1 MASAPPMPYHMGAP
15 PMGGP
20 PMQGGMMP
28 PPGQMQQGVPPM
40 FAGMP
45 GVVPPPP
52 RIPKRPPPTEPCQT
66 LYIRNLPET
75 RATKTLETA
84 LKAIFAQYGDVL
96 SIRMKR
102 NIKQRGQAF
111 VTFAEVESATKALKE
126 VQGFPLSMKPM
137 VGRCEMKNYSVVVLY
152 DVILIGFGKQD
163 IQYARRRSDVAA
175 AKDGEETLEAHKRAR
190 IEEKAN
196 RTAEDEE
203 EKDKQVDA
211 AEVAAVYGPGYY
223 YGAAMPEDLL
233 PANNILFIQNLPPET
248 TEPVLVQ
255 LFSQFTGYKEVRL
268 VPGKKDIAFVEYE
281 TEAQAGTAKQQL
293 NGYKI
298 SEEKEMKV
306 TYAKK

>member
-1 MASAPPMPYHMGAP
+1 MPYHMGAP

-20 PMQGGMMP
+20 PMQGGLMP

-84 LKAIFAQYGDVL
+84 LKSIFAQYGDVL

-137 VGRCEMKNYSVVVLY
+137 
-152 DVILIGFGKQD
+152 D

-175 AKDGEETLEAHKRAR
+175 ARDGEETLEAHKRAR